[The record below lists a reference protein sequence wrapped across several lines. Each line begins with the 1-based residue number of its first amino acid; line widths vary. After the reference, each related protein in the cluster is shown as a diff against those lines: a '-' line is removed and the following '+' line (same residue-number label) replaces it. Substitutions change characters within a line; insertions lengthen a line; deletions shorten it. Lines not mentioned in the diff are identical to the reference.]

1 MADIVLKLKAP
12 NQEKSVTVKDSGTVK
27 ELREEAAKVFEVTPP
42 RVCLIYAGKIL
53 KDEHTLSQHK
63 LQDGLTVHVVIKN
76 EPQPPK
82 PAGQAASTSTPGVGS
97 SQQSTRPG
105 ADFGSLS
112 ATAARIL
119 SNSDNSPNSFA
130 AMQQTM
136 QQQVMRNPELL
147 RSMMESPLVQSLMS
161 NPEMMRGIMQSNP
174 QIRELMERNPELNQM
189 LSNPDV
195 LRQSMEI
202 ASNPAMLQEMMR
214 SFDRAVLNLESIPG
228 GNSHLQR
235 IYENVQEPMFNALQG
250 GDSNNPFADLA
261 GTTQRRTTPRQAA
274 PTNEPMP
281 NPWAPQQAES
291 APTGRSGADTAPP
304 PHPPSTTTNAP
315 TTAIGGVPFNPDT
328 MSTAFQTPYVRQL
341 FEAMLS
347 SPETIEV
354 LLSANPVWG
363 AANHDPA
370 TREQLRRMLPQLS
383 AQMSQP
389 GFLSMLSNPRA
400 LRAIAQIQEGLRT
413 LQTEAPDVFSGL
425 TTIAPPTGGS
435 GAASAAAAPATTAA
449 PTTGGTDATTTTT
462 AAPAPATPSL
472 GNVELA
478 SLMASLLNVAA
489 STSGTQ
495 AQAGGGGG
503 SVPSPA
509 PQVPPEERYASQLQI
524 LASMGFT
531 NRAAN
536 LQALIA
542 TFGDVSA
549 AVERLLGQ
557 GN

>member
-261 GTTQRRTTPRQAA
+261 GTTQRR
-274 PTNEPMP
+274 M
-281 NPWAPQQAES
+281 
-291 APTGRSGADTAPP
+291 
-304 PHPPSTTTNAP
+304 
-315 TTAIGGVPFNPDT
+315 
-328 MSTAFQTPYVRQL
+328 
-341 FEAMLS
+341 
-347 SPETIEV
+347 
-354 LLSANPVWG
+354 
-363 AANHDPA
+363 
-370 TREQLRRMLPQLS
+370 
-383 AQMSQP
+383 
-389 GFLSMLSNPRA
+389 
-400 LRAIAQIQEGLRT
+400 
-413 LQTEAPDVFSGL
+413 
-425 TTIAPPTGGS
+425 
-435 GAASAAAAPATTAA
+435 
-449 PTTGGTDATTTTT
+449 
-462 AAPAPATPSL
+462 
-472 GNVELA
+472 
-478 SLMASLLNVAA
+478 
-489 STSGTQ
+489 
-495 AQAGGGGG
+495 
-503 SVPSPA
+503 
-509 PQVPPEERYASQLQI
+509 
-524 LASMGFT
+524 
-531 NRAAN
+531 
-536 LQALIA
+536 
-542 TFGDVSA
+542 
-549 AVERLLGQ
+549 
-557 GN
+557 